1 MSVDR
6 QSILIIDDEPRACQS
21 LAYILNEEGYVPFSV
36 NSGKEAIEAIADRF
50 FNLALID
57 LKLPDIPGIKVLVK
71 IKELSPDTEAVI
83 ITGHASLDTAVQAM
97 QDGAFGYVTKPIDM
111 DYLLAIITRALE
123 KQKSKIERKE
133 AEEELRKSRE
143 ELRNL
148 SAYLQSATEQER
160 TSIARE
166 IHDDLGQALTALK
179 MDLSWLGKRLP
190 GDQKSLIDKTES
202 MSKLIDATIQTVQR
216 LSARLRPGLLDDL
229 GLTAAIEW
237 QVKEFENRTGTKCE
251 LTRSRDDF
259 PQDRDLCT
267 AVFRIFQET
276 LTNVARHA
284 NATNV
289 KITLKEE
296 LDKLVLEVTDNG
308 KGITENQISDPKSFG
323 LIGIRERAR
332 FFNGEVKISGMQDK
346 GSTVRV
352 SIPAGEG
359 QK

>member
-1 MSVDR
+1 MGK

-21 LAYILNEEGYVPFSV
+21 LTYILTAKGYVPFSV

-57 LKLPDIPGIKVLVK
+57 LKLPDIPGIEVLGK

-83 ITGHASLDTAVQAM
+83 ITGYASLDTAVQAM
-97 QDGAFGYVTKPIDM
+97 QDAAFGYVTKPIDM
-111 DYLLAIITRALE
+111 DYLLAIIAGALG
-123 KQKSKIERKE
+123 KQRLEIDRKR

-148 SAYLQSATEQER
+148 SAYLQSAREQER

-166 IHDDLGQALTALK
+166 VHDDLGQTLTALK
-179 MDLSWLGKRLP
+179 MDLSWLGKRLS
-190 GDQKSLIDKTES
+190 GDQKSLLEKTES

-229 GLTAAIEW
+229 GLAAAIEW
-237 QVKEFENRTGTKCE
+237 QAKEFENRTGTKCE
-251 LTRSRDDF
+251 LTLGFDDI
-259 PQDRDLCT
+259 PLDRDLST
-267 AVFRIFQET
+267 AIFRIFQET

-284 NATNV
+284 NATSV
-289 KITLKEE
+289 KTSLKEE
-296 LDKLVLEVTDNG
+296 PGKLVLEVTDNG

-332 FFNGEVKISGMQDK
+332 FFNGEVKISGIGGEGTM
-346 GSTVRV
+346 VRV
-352 SIPAGEG
+352 GIPVGEG